1 MSQKSRR
8 MDKMG
13 IMEKV
18 NENKTKANSVIFSIL
33 KEQIDSGLRFSGFRE
48 RRSSFSLDFP
58 PFGPSV
64 RFGPRSKD
72 VLRGESYAWAP
83 IL

>member
-1 MSQKSRR
+1 

-13 IMEKV
+13 IVEKV

-33 KEQIDSGLRFSGFRE
+33 KEQIDSGLGFSCFSE
-48 RRSSFSLDFP
+48 RSSSFSLDFP

-64 RFGPRSKD
+64 RFVPRSKV
-72 VLRGESYAWAP
+72 VLHSKGYA
-83 IL
+83 